1 MRIVLLFLLIVFFE
15 STILAQHI
23 PADQLIS
30 IEELPKYLKP
40 ETKQELAGD
49 NQKVSEKELAEYFRS
64 EFSKHFF
71 YNWHNNDVR
80 FEKYSEEYDLAEFH
94 VERALDH
101 QNKFD
106 ATTLWKLPFIY
117 KNGDAVDAYAL
128 RHLARQHKMVDIA
141 LQYYY
146 RDRDNNQVAYFK
158 NQLKSL
164 NAALAQNEYETLESG
179 NGVYEVFRSGY
190 RILNWL
196 QIHNLF
202 LNSDAYTDQ
211 DQLITIATL
220 LQHASNLYKSNTE
233 FQSGNHQ
240 TRGMSALAML
250 AILFKDF
257 KDADIWYERAMS
269 LLEGHLEK
277 EINSDGFQFERS
289 VHYHISDIENYFYVY
304 QLAQN
309 SQVNLSPTFENK
321 LKSLFT
327 TLIKIA
333 YPDKSAPVFSDD
345 TDAPWAESNDIK
357 ETLTLGY
364 LLFDDPE
371 MGYFAGNSVSAKLYW
386 FLKDEQLDR
395 LNNIN
400 RSKPSYKSLALE
412 KTGYYIMREGWD
424 KNDAM
429 LVISAGLDPDKPDH
443 QHGDMLGIQA
453 YANGDV
459 LLPNYQ
465 VRYSLKDL
473 ELFKNSEV
481 KNVALVDDVL
491 QGKDYKSNKGGSG
504 FGKFGSLPNPK
515 TIAFSTDDHLDLYI
529 GSHNGFE
536 EMGVT
541 YSRQVFF
548 IDHKFWIV
556 KDNFNSEKIHNY
568 KQVWQGHYTLEEAP
582 QLLRSTFR
590 FGSGLDIYQLQKV
603 DTVSLAGKRGK
614 EWAMPQI
621 NSTTNF
627 SFITALVPFKTYQER
642 VDESALHPKI
652 KDWEFSSIANNQFDQ
667 NTVELKK
674 KNEAY
679 FFNAGNLTLKN
690 VNLLFEEPA
699 DVYIREVENQI
710 YIKSLSERNIQF
722 NFKILK
728 NNQDVRIQVLKPG
741 EAYQI
746 DLKN

>member
-1 MRIVLLFLLIVFFE
+1 MLFMFFE
-15 STILAQHI
+15 SSIRAQHI
-23 PADQLIS
+23 PADQVLEIQNLS
-30 IEELPKYLKP
+30 KYLKP
-40 ETKQELAGD
+40 ETKQELAGSD
-49 NQKVSEKELAEYFRS
+49 KKVSDKKLAEYFRS
-64 EFSKHFF
+64 QFSKYFF
-71 YNWHNNDVR
+71 YNWRNNEVR
-80 FEKYSEEYDLAEFH
+80 FKKYREEYDRAAFH
-94 VERALDH
+94 AERALDH
-101 QNKFD
+101 QNKFEE
-106 ATTLWKLPFIY
+106 TTLWKLPFNY
-117 KNGDAVDAYAL
+117 KNGDSVDAYAL

-146 RDRDNNQVAYFK
+146 QDKDTNQVAYFK

-190 RILNWL
+190 RVLNWL

-202 LNSDAYTDQ
+202 LNSDAYTDE

-220 LQHASNLYKSNTE
+220 LQHASNLYKNNTV

-257 KDADIWYERAMS
+257 KDADVWYERAIS
-269 LLEGHLEK
+269 LLEEHLEK
-277 EINSDGFQFERS
+277 EINSDGFQVERS

-309 SQVNLSPTFENK
+309 SQVNLSPMFENK

-345 TDAPWAESNDIK
+345 TDASWAESNDIN

-371 MGYFAGNSVSAKLYW
+371 MGYFAENSVSAKLYW

-395 LNNIN
+395 LKNITRN
-400 RSKPSYKSLALE
+400 KPSYQSLALE

-515 TIAFSTDDHLDLYI
+515 TIAFSTDDHLDFYI

-590 FGSGLDIYQLQKV
+590 SGSGLDIYQLQKV
-603 DTVSLAGKRGK
+603 DIVSLAGKRGK
-614 EWAMPQI
+614 EWAVPQI
-621 NSTTNF
+621 NSTRNF
-627 SFITALVPFKTYQER
+627 SFITALVPFKTYLDR
-642 VDESALHPKI
+642 VDETALHSKI

-690 VNLLFEEPA
+690 VKLLFEEPA
-699 DVYIREVENQI
+699 DVYIREVENHI